1 MSAFD
6 AFDPASA
13 TSEREQMTPSD
24 RLILALDLDDPQEA
38 IRLVDQL
45 SGRIR
50 IFKIGS
56 VLFTAAGP
64 SLIHE
69 IQKRGAG
76 VFLDL
81 KFHDIPNTVA
91 GAVLQAT
98 RLGVLMLTLH
108 TLGGRE
114 MMRKTVETV
123 REAALR
129 ERIPAPLLL
138 GVTILTS
145 FDHPMLQETLSTPS
159 SIEEMVVHL
168 ARVAQEE
175 GMDGAVSSPQELPL
189 LRKDLPPSFRLVT
202 PGIRLLAGEHQD
214 QRRVATPRQAIE
226 AGADYIVVGRPI
238 LESKRPIETIEAILR
253 EMEPSK

>member
-1 MSAFD
+1 
-6 AFDPASA
+6 
-13 TSEREQMTPSD
+13 MTPLD
-24 RLILALDLDDPQEA
+24 RLILALDQDDPKEA

-45 SGRIR
+45 SGRIKT
-50 IFKIGS
+50 FKIGS
-56 VLFTAAGP
+56 ILFTVAGHP
-64 SLIHE
+64 LIHE

-91 GAVLQAT
+91 GAALQAT
-98 RLGVLMLTLH
+98 RLGVQMLTLH

-114 MMRKTVETV
+114 MMRKAVETV

-129 ERIPAPLLL
+129 EHIPAPLLL

-145 FDHPMLQETLSTPS
+145 VDQTTLQETLSTPS

-168 ARVAQEE
+168 ARVADEA
-175 GMDGAVSSPQELPL
+175 GMDGAVASPQELRL
-189 LRKDLPPSFRLVT
+189 LRKDLPSPFRLVT
-202 PGIRLLAGEHQD
+202 PGIRLSSGEHQD

-226 AGADYIVVGRPI
+226 AGADYIVIGRPI
-238 LESKRPIETIEAILR
+238 LESKDPIGTIEAILK
-253 EMEPSK
+253 EMEPG